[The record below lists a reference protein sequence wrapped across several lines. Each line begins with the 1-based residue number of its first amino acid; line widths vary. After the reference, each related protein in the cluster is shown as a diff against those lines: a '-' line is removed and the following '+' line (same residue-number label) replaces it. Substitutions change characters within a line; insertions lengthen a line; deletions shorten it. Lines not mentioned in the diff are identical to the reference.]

1 MLNRT
6 EHSKRTSTLLEKE
19 IIDSVEQSVSISHR
33 GLMIQ
38 GSPIRK
44 LASIAEARKAR
55 GIKIYHLNIGQPD
68 LPTPPA
74 VYESIRNVPESTLA
88 YAPSNGL
95 PEAIAAWKKYLAS
108 YAIRFNDNE
117 LIVTTGGS
125 EAIIFA
131 MLAVCDVD
139 DEIIVFEPFYTNY
152 NGFASIANVK
162 LRPLPLRIASGFHL
176 PPKEEIE
183 RCITDRTRAIL
194 FCSPSNPTGTI
205 YSREEIQRLAE
216 LSVKHNLFLLS
227 DEVYREFAYDAK
239 VTSIC
244 DFPEIQDRA
253 ILLDSCSKRFNVCG
267 ARIGLLASHN
277 KEIIAAV
284 LKFGMARLSVASV
297 EQLALVP
304 LLENPTK
311 YTGPIVKEFQ
321 LRRDTVIGELKK
333 IPGVTFYRPEGAFYI
348 IIGLPVKDSE
358 HFSKWLIEEYEHNS
372 ETVLLAPGAGFY
384 ATPGKGMNEVRLAFM
399 LDRDALK
406 RSLGILKMALETYKQ
421 KFPPEV

>member
-1 MLNRT
+1 MRSGRFLAKDKIHST
-6 EHSKRTSTLLEKE
+6 EQG
-19 IIDSVEQSVSISHR
+19 ISISQR
-33 GLMIQ
+33 GIRIQ
-38 GSPIRK
+38 DSPIRK
-44 LASIAEARKAR
+44 LASIAETRKTH
-55 GIKIYHLNIGQPD
+55 GIKVYHLNIGQPD
-68 LPTPPA
+68 LPTPAA
-74 VYESIRNVPESTLA
+74 VYESLRNLPQSTIA

-95 PEAIAAWKKYLAS
+95 PEAIAAWRKYLAS
-108 YAIRFNDNE
+108 YGIRFGENE
-117 LIVTTGGS
+117 MIVTTGGS

-162 LRPLPLRIASGFHL
+162 LRPVPLRIANGFHL
-176 PPKEEIE
+176 PPETDIE
-183 RCITDRTRAIL
+183 RSITARTRAIL
-194 FCSPSNPTGTI
+194 FCSPSNPTGAI
-205 YSREEIQRLAE
+205 YSGEELQRLVR
-216 LSVKHNLFLLS
+216 LSIKHNLFLLS

-277 KEIIAAV
+277 KEIIASV

-311 YTGPIVKEFQ
+311 YTGPIVEEFR
-321 LRRDTVIGELKK
+321 LRRDTVIGELET
-333 IPGVTFYRPEGAFYI
+333 IPGVTFYKPEGAFYI

-358 HFSKWLIEEYEHNS
+358 HFSKWLIEEYEHNG

-384 ATPGKGMNEVRLAFM
+384 ATPSKGRNEARLAFM
-399 LDRDALK
+399 LCADDLK
-406 RSLGILKMALETYKQ
+406 RSLQILKMALETYKQ
-421 KFPPEV
+421 KFPPPEV

>member
-1 MLNRT
+1 
-6 EHSKRTSTLLEKE
+6 
-19 IIDSVEQSVSISHR
+19 
-33 GLMIQ
+33 
-38 GSPIRK
+38 
-44 LASIAEARKAR
+44 
-55 GIKIYHLNIGQPD
+55 
-68 LPTPPA
+68 LPTPAA
-74 VYESIRNVPESTLA
+74 VYESLRNLPQSTIA

-95 PEAIAAWKKYLAS
+95 PEAIAAWRKYLAS
-108 YAIRFNDNE
+108 YGIRFGENE
-117 LIVTTGGS
+117 MIVTTGGS

-162 LRPLPLRIASGFHL
+162 LRPVPLRIANGFHL
-176 PPKEEIE
+176 PPETDIE
-183 RCITDRTRAIL
+183 RSITARTRAIL
-194 FCSPSNPTGTI
+194 FCSPSNPTGAI
-205 YSREEIQRLAE
+205 YSREELQRLVR
-216 LSVKHNLFLLS
+216 LSIKHNLFLLS

-277 KEIIAAV
+277 KEIIASV

-311 YTGPIVKEFQ
+311 YTGPIVEEFR
-321 LRRDTVIGELKK
+321 LRRDTVIGELET
-333 IPGVTFYRPEGAFYI
+333 IPGVTFYKPEGAFYI

-358 HFSKWLIEEYEHNS
+358 HFSKW
-372 ETVLLAPGAGFY
+372 
-384 ATPGKGMNEVRLAFM
+384 
-399 LDRDALK
+399 
-406 RSLGILKMALETYKQ
+406 ILCNAE
-421 KFPPEV
+421 